1 MRGDDF
7 LKTLKAK
14 LVEGDEIANTDR
26 ALAEHLGLTVAGL
39 ANWRSK
45 ENITVRQM
53 VGLIER
59 VEKSAVR
66 RAEASAIRPIV
77 EYCRLDR
84 CASKRDARYEIFST
98 AGEGSLYLQGLKD
111 ELNAHHGV
119 YIFYD
124 SRGRALYVGK
134 TVKLTLW
141 QEITNAYNRDRSVQ
155 NIRRVEH
162 PQRRQTFRKADEQRR
177 QIKPA
182 NVQLHDMAAYL
193 SAYRVADGMISEV
206 EAMLI
211 RGFPNDLLNIKVEN
225 LTWAGS
231 AAK

>member
-1 MRGDDF
+1 LRGDDF

-14 LVEGDEIANTDR
+14 LVESDEIANTDR

-59 VEKSAVR
+59 VEKSAVQ

-98 AGEGSLYLQGLKD
+98 AGDGALYLQGLKD

>member
-1 MRGDDF
+1 LRGDDF
-7 LKTLKAK
+7 LKALKAK
-14 LVEGDEIANTDR
+14 LVEGDQIANTDR
-26 ALAEHLGLTVAGL
+26 ALADHLGLTVAGL

-59 VEKSAVR
+59 VEKRAVQ
-66 RAEASAIRPIV
+66 RAEGTAIRPIV
-77 EYCRLDR
+77 EYCRLER
-84 CASKRDARYEIFST
+84 CSSKRDARYEIFST
-98 AGEGSLYLQGLKD
+98 AGDAALYLQGLKE
-111 ELNAHHGV
+111 ELTAHRGV

-134 TVKLTLW
+134 TAKLTLW
-141 QEITNAYNRDRSVQ
+141 QEINNAYNRERSIQ

-162 PQRRQTFRKADEQRR
+162 PQRKQAFRKADEQRR

-182 NVQLHDMAAYL
+182 NIQLHDMAAYL

-211 RGFPNDLLNIKVEN
+211 RGFPNDLLNVKVEN

-231 AAK
+231 ASK

>member
-206 EAMLI
+206 EAMLM
-211 RGFPNDLLNIKVEN
+211 RLSKRS
-225 LTWAGS
+225 T
-231 AAK
+231 

>member
-1 MRGDDF
+1 LRGDDF

-162 PQRRQTFRKADEQRR
+162 PQRRQPFRKADEQRR